1 MGGSR
6 LKAKRMLET
15 WPSHGKYIHTFI
27 YYKLFHTVVSTTITP
42 IVLEAMKTAGI
53 ASLLQLQRC
62 DASSKGMSSTTV
74 DFFHRVMY
82 SRMHGARHAQ
92 VVRSL
97 DDMAEREMAK
107 RKQQNKYSTSQKEF
121 EELVK
126 AIPDPAREQD
136 GLLADGTLS
145 CDLWVTMEKHCQR

>member
-1 MGGSR
+1 
-6 LKAKRMLET
+6 
-15 WPSHGKYIHTFI
+15 
-27 YYKLFHTVVSTTITP
+27 
-42 IVLEAMKTAGI
+42 MKTASLFQRWDAGGKGGM
-53 ASLLQLQRC
+53 ASGY
-62 DASSKGMSSTTV
+62 SK
-74 DFFHRVMY
+74 DEYYHRIGH
-82 SRMHGARHAQ
+82 SRKAVHGSRYTH

-107 RKQQNKYSTSQKEF
+107 RKQQSKYSASQKEF

-145 CDLWVTMEKHCQR
+145 LHWSVE

>member
-1 MGGSR
+1 M
-6 LKAKRMLET
+6 
-15 WPSHGKYIHTFI
+15 I
-27 YYKLFHTVVSTTITP
+27 VVES
-42 IVLEAMKTAGI
+42 MKTAGT

-62 DASSKGMSSTTV
+62 DAGSKGIGMLATAV
-74 DFFHRVMY
+74 DSFHRVSY
-82 SRMHGARHAQ
+82 SRMHGARHAR

-145 CDLWVTMEKHCQR
+145 CDLWVTLEKHCQR